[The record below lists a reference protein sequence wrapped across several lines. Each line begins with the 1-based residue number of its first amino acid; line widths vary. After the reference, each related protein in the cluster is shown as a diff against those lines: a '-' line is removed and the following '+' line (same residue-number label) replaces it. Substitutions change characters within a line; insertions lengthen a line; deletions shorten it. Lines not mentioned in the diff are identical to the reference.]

1 MARIKVRL
9 ADPTA
14 QVPDVTR
21 INAPLLPQGEF
32 EADDA
37 HPFFFALIADGSL
50 VRVEPKPAVQPV
62 KEK

>member
-1 MARIKVRL
+1 MARIKLRL

-21 INAPLLPQGEF
+21 INTPNLPLEF

-37 HPFFFALIADGSL
+37 HPFFFGLLADGTL
-50 VRVEPKPAVQPV
+50 RRVEPKRIPAIPV